1 MVRLCDYGAGNDILC
16 ATSGWNCDMG
26 KDRFSGTGFFS
37 PKRVGIHQKYF
48 EILKFRTIRADT
60 SQGCTDSSLENPDQ
74 CVLRNQENSYEL
86 QVWMNCHS

>member
-37 PKRVGIHQKYF
+37 AKKELVFIRN
-48 EILKFRTIRADT
+48 ILKF
-60 SQGCTDSSLENPDQ
+60 
-74 CVLRNQENSYEL
+74 
-86 QVWMNCHS
+86 